1 MSFAINM
8 GKKSDLSSAE
18 KSLIVKSIANG
29 MKTIDIAKEIGRDHR
44 TVKKYVQNSQH
55 ERKRSDKGSMRK
67 ITPRK
72 LRQIGRQLARKPLA
86 SSKEIFER
94 VSAADV
100 PKSTRC
106 RILQGMAS
114 VRKPSTRPPLK
125 NVHRENRV
133 QWAKQYLKQDF
144 QHVLFTDECR
154 ATLDGPDG
162 WSSGWLR
169 HDNAK
174 PARIRRQQGGGGV
187 MFWAGIIGNELIGP
201 FRVPEGVKLTSATY
215 VQFLK
220 ENFIPW
226 YRSKSRSFKQKMI
239 FMHDNAPAHKAKN
252 TVEYL
257 KGVGI
262 KEDKLMVWPAC
273 SPDLNPIE
281 NLWSIL
287 KQKIYQGGVQFSS
300 KQELWEAILAS
311 AKATTPETIQELT
324 KSVDQRLIDVISKK
338 GSYINK

>member
-1 MSFAINM
+1 M
-8 GKKSDLSSAE
+8 GKKADLSSAE

-29 MKTIDIAKEIGRDHR
+29 TKTSDIAKRIGRDHR
-44 TVKKYVQNSQH
+44 TVKKFVQDSEYQ
-55 ERKRSDKGSMRK
+55 RKRSDKGSSRK
-67 ITPRK
+67 ITARK
-72 LRQIGRQLARKPLA
+72 LRQIGRELIRKPLA
-86 SSKEIFER
+86 SSKEIFES
-94 VSAADV
+94 VSASDV
-100 PKSTRC
+100 PKSSRC

-114 VRKPSTRPPLK
+114 VRRPSTRPPLK
-125 NVHRENRV
+125 RIHKENRLE
-133 QWAKQYLKQDF
+133 WAKRYLKCDF

-162 WSSGWLR
+162 WSAGWIR
-169 HDNAK
+169 HDC
-174 PARIRRQQGGGGV
+174 PRPTRIRRQQGGGGV
-187 MFWAGIIGNELIGP
+187 MFWAGIIGNEIVGP

-215 VQFLK
+215 VQFLR

-226 YRSKSRSFKQKMI
+226 FKKKSRSFKQKMI

-252 TVEYL
+252 TVESL
-257 KGVGI
+257 RGMGI
-262 KEDKLMVWPAC
+262 KDDKLMVWPAC

-287 KQKIYQGGVQFSS
+287 KRKIYEGGIQFSS
-300 KQELWEAILAS
+300 KQELWEATVSA
-311 AKATTPETIQELT
+311 AKATTSETIEQLT